1 VAATLDGEAGRIVG
15 TALVASVDAKDENV
29 SAHLQSPD
37 FFDAERHPELS
48 FASREIRREGE
59 DLTVE
64 GEPDHQG
71 DHAPGRARR
80 PPRGTDDGH
89 YGRRRVGVV
98 LSTTVDRTAYGLN
111 WNAPLPAA
119 SPALANEVS
128 LHAELF
134 FVEEG

>member
-71 DHAPGRARR
+71 DHAPGR
-80 PPRGTDDGH
+80 
-89 YGRRRVGVV
+89 RRVGVV